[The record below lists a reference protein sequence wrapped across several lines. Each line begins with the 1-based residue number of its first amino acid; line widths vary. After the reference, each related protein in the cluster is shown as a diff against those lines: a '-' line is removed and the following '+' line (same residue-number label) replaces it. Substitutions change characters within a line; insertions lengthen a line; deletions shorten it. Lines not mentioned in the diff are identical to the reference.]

1 MECLLAIGTGI
12 VGKIA
17 EYTVEPVIRQVGYI
31 ICYNRNLKKLE
42 SQVGDLGDARLRV
55 WHAVETE
62 KRKGREIETDVD
74 NWLTKVEEITGEA
87 NDFLKAEHQAKIKC
101 LHGFC
106 PNLKLRH
113 QLSRKST
120 KLVQEVVE
128 LFGKKDFASIAYD
141 VSPGEVCAISTKDYE
156 AFDSRTSVV
165 EQIMDELRNSDTDII
180 GVYGIGGVG
189 KTTLV
194 KEVYRQAVKDK
205 KLFDDVV
212 IIVDVKQISDL
223 EGIQKK
229 IVDKLGMDIVGDE
242 SMDRRARRLCDRLKD
257 KRALIILDDVV
268 ERIDLEVV
276 GLPRLVTCK
285 ILLTSR
291 SRQVLSVE
299 MHTQKEFQLHVL
311 DGKET
316 WSLFAKMAGD
326 VVKNPNIRTVATE
339 VAEKCGGLP
348 VLVVTVAS
356 ALKKS
361 GLNAWKDA
369 LRRLQKFD
377 KEGFTEKAYLALEWS
392 YNQLDE
398 EKLKSLFLLCGL
410 LLGYTDSVPFDDLLI
425 YGMGLGLFGSLE
437 TIEEARNA
445 LHSLLEKLKDSC
457 LLVDSDDIKYTR
469 MHDLVRDVANRIAS
483 RDHHVLSLAHGNE
496 LKEWPSKEFLKKCTA
511 ISSPYCNIP
520 KFPDV
525 LECPELKI
533 FYLLGGDHDTLEIPC
548 NLFQDMENLKVLDLT
563 KLCIGPSL
571 PPSLRFLRNLQT
583 LGFYNCILG
592 DIAQVGQLGNLEFL
606 TFHGSNVKLLP
617 KEIGQLTRLRLL
629 DLTDCSELE
638 VISPDVIS
646 SLKSLEELRIGKNS
660 FYRWEHGVMST
671 ERSNASLQELKHLSQ
686 LTSLQIHIP
695 DASILPADLF
705 TNRLERFQVCI
716 GSVWNW
722 DDVDGT
728 LNALKLQLTISN
740 ELDPGLQMLLERTE
754 DLYLEGMESSNGNIV
769 HQVGTQVFQQLKH
782 LHISNSA
789 GLAYIISGKVSFP
802 NLTWLA
808 VSQLN
813 GLRFLL
819 SSSVARSLAH
829 LKHLQI
835 SGCQMMEEIVSIE
848 ESDEKNV
855 ENIFCQ
861 LQDLELKD
869 LPNFTKFSSKCYTA
883 LPNPSFQ
890 RLELENCTK
899 TNTTCEEIEEADSKG
914 NLDIA
919 IQHFLFDNKVE
930 FPDLKK
936 LSIDGLPKL
945 TTIWNNQFSVESSKN
960 LEAIEIVSC
969 DNLKSIF
976 PAVVARSLQQLRR
989 LTIKNCGVEEIISKE
1004 DAVLTTTSM
1013 FVFSKLTYVRLQ
1025 NLLKLRS
1032 FYPGLHDCNWPS
1044 LKTLLVYGCTN
1055 VQIFADAMPEL
1066 NNLCTPNKQ
1075 SLFSLQKDS
1084 FSHLE
1089 VLGLDIM
1096 ENWGSVP
1103 LHLFKKL
1110 KGLCIYAHTN
1120 SSLNSLEKLLGLEKA
1135 GDGTLPHLR
1144 ELYLRG
1150 MPKLM
1155 HLGEDRFGPAGPY
1168 FPNLEFLELE
1178 DCNSLKNLISSAISF
1193 KNIITLK
1200 VGRCKG
1206 LKYLI
1211 SYSMARSLMQL
1222 KTLEVR
1228 DCEEMIKIVASNG
1241 NDNSGNEIEFRV
1253 LKHLELSALPSLRG
1267 FCSETRIIKFPSL
1280 EKLSVTSCAQL
1291 ETFIFDTMDN
1301 TIVKDIRDTDSS
1313 ENIETG
1319 VVQQFLFDN
1328 KVEFPRLKSLSLK
1341 GLTKLTTVWHSQLS
1355 LNSFSSLK
1363 DLEVHECGNLINIF
1377 ASSTM
1382 GRLNALETLLIKE
1395 CKSVQVVFELGGI
1408 DVIEEQDT
1416 AVTDQSK
1423 PFDCENLNSV
1433 EIDSCETLKYIFPA
1447 SVAKSLPWLS
1457 KLIVRKCGVE
1467 KIIADEGE
1475 PQTTPKFVFSKVTY
1489 VSFTELPQLTC
1500 FYPAMHASTWPAL
1513 QKLVVV
1519 GCYKLEIFS
1528 EALSS
1533 FQGKCESN
1541 LSTPIKQSLFSIEK
1555 DSFANLEYLNL
1566 CSMEIWNGP
1575 LPVHFFRKLK
1585 SLGVCC
1591 PQSKSVVF
1599 LDKLLD
1605 EGSSSTSISEIDEAV
1620 EIGTL
1625 PHLKKLDLCLM
1636 PNLMHLGEDNSQ
1648 SAPRPNFPNLEIL
1661 LLGRCDSLRNLR
1673 SSAIS
1678 FKNLT
1683 TLEVRFCNEL
1693 KYLLTYSVAKG
1704 LIQLTKLEVEEC
1716 ARLVSIVGSTEE
1728 DESGNNNEIT
1738 FRRLKHMKL
1747 SLLPRLRG
1755 FCSGNCIA
1763 KFPALETLSV
1773 SNRLKLKIFPAH
1785 DESLQTTNEKEDTD
1799 VDYYEA
1805 MLTAEDEINLAIT
1818 DLIS

>member
-808 VSQLN
+808 VSELN
-813 GLRFLL
+813 SSRFLL
-819 SSSVARSLAH
+819 SSSMARCLAH

-835 SGCQMMEEIVSIE
+835 SGCQIMEEIVSIE
-848 ESDEKNV
+848 ESKEENTKNL
-855 ENIFCQ
+855 FCQ
-861 LQDLELKD
+861 LEDLELKD
-869 LPNFTKFSSKCYTA
+869 LPKLTKFCSSLNSSSERMKLEDYTK
-883 LPNPSFQ
+883 SS
-890 RLELENCTK
+890 TIS
-899 TNTTCEEIEEADSKG
+899 EEIEETDSNG
-914 NLDIA
+914 ILDIV
-919 IQHFLFDNKVE
+919 I
-930 FPDLKK
+930 
-936 LSIDGLPKL
+936 
-945 TTIWNNQFSVESSKN
+945 
-960 LEAIEIVSC
+960 
-969 DNLKSIF
+969 
-976 PAVVARSLQQLRR
+976 
-989 LTIKNCGVEEIISKE
+989 
-1004 DAVLTTTSM
+1004 
-1013 FVFSKLTYVRLQ
+1013 
-1025 NLLKLRS
+1025 
-1032 FYPGLHDCNWPS
+1032 
-1044 LKTLLVYGCTN
+1044 
-1055 VQIFADAMPEL
+1055 
-1066 NNLCTPNKQ
+1066 
-1075 SLFSLQKDS
+1075 
-1084 FSHLE
+1084 
-1089 VLGLDIM
+1089 
-1096 ENWGSVP
+1096 
-1103 LHLFKKL
+1103 
-1110 KGLCIYAHTN
+1110 
-1120 SSLNSLEKLLGLEKA
+1120 
-1135 GDGTLPHLR
+1135 
-1144 ELYLRG
+1144 
-1150 MPKLM
+1150 
-1155 HLGEDRFGPAGPY
+1155 
-1168 FPNLEFLELE
+1168 
-1178 DCNSLKNLISSAISF
+1178 
-1193 KNIITLK
+1193 
-1200 VGRCKG
+1200 
-1206 LKYLI
+1206 
-1211 SYSMARSLMQL
+1211 
-1222 KTLEVR
+1222 
-1228 DCEEMIKIVASNG
+1228 
-1241 NDNSGNEIEFRV
+1241 
-1253 LKHLELSALPSLRG
+1253 
-1267 FCSETRIIKFPSL
+1267 
-1280 EKLSVTSCAQL
+1280 
-1291 ETFIFDTMDN
+1291 
-1301 TIVKDIRDTDSS
+1301 
-1313 ENIETG
+1313 
-1319 VVQQFLFDN
+1319 QQFLFDN
-1328 KVEFPRLKSLSLK
+1328 KVELPNLKKLSIS
-1341 GLTKLTTVWHSQLS
+1341 GLEKLTTIWNGQFS
-1355 LNSFSSLK
+1355 LESSK
-1363 DLEVHECGNLINIF
+1363 KLE
-1377 ASSTM
+1377 
-1382 GRLNALETLLIKE
+1382 
-1395 CKSVQVVFELGGI
+1395 SV
-1408 DVIEEQDT
+1408 
-1416 AVTDQSK
+1416 K
-1423 PFDCENLNSV
+1423 
-1433 EIDSCETLKYIFPA
+1433 IDSCQSLKNIFPA
-1447 SVAKSLPWLS
+1447 SMAKNLQRLS
-1457 KLIVRKCGVE
+1457 QLEVRKCGVE
-1467 KIIADEGE
+1467 EIIANEGE
-1475 PQTTPKFVFSKVTY
+1475 PQTTPTFVFPNVTY
-1489 VSFTELPQLTC
+1489 VRLRDLPQLRC

-1513 QKLVVV
+1513 QTLVVV
-1519 GCYKLEIFS
+1519 RCYKLEILS

-1541 LSTPIKQSLFSIEK
+1541 LSTPIKQTLFSIEK